1 MPDTRL
7 SEFSY
12 INWLRKRIP
21 SQASVLIGPGDDT
34 AAMRVDGSRP
44 LLITTDMLME
54 GSCFL
59 LRDAGAHAVGRKAL
73 AVNLSDIAA
82 MAGRPTAAVVSLG
95 LPREGGQAIAEG
107 LFEGMREIAEQFDV
121 PIVGGDTNSW
131 SGELVV
137 SVTVLGEATGSGP
150 VRRNGARPGDAI
162 FVTGA
167 LGGSIRG
174 KHLDFVPRVRESQ
187 LLHAMVGL
195 SAMIDISD
203 GLSRDLHHLCEE
215 SGCGALL
222 DSAAV
227 PISDAAI
234 ELAATSGKSPLEH
247 ALGDG
252 EDFELLFCVG
262 AEDGERLRQHSPVP
276 VWQIGVMTEQG
287 VELMRDGTRHV
298 LPIMGYE
305 HQLAHS

>member
-287 VELMRDGTRHV
+287 VELLRDGTRHV

>member
-195 SAMIDISD
+195 RAMIDISD

-227 PISDAAI
+227 PISDDAI

>member
-59 LRDAGAHAVGRKAL
+59 LREAGAHAVGRKAL

-195 SAMIDISD
+195 RAMIDISD

-287 VELMRDGTRHV
+287 VELTRDGTRHV

>member
-21 SQASVLIGPGDDT
+21 SHSSVLIGPGDDT

-95 LPREGGQAIAEG
+95 LPREGGRAIAEG

-287 VELMRDGTRHV
+287 VALMRDGTRHV

>member
-21 SQASVLIGPGDDT
+21 SHSSVLIGPGDDT

-107 LFEGMREIAEQFDV
+107 LFEGMREIAEQVDV